1 MTEKEFMEFAY
12 EQMDLLRTE
21 ICQMRQQRDEARR
34 ERDKAK
40 HNLTGLLLTIKN
52 REFEVECIKKFH
64 ADWARNA

>member
-1 MTEKEFMEFAY
+1 
-12 EQMDLLRTE
+12 MDLLRTE

-34 ERDKAK
+34 ERDDARRERDKAK
-40 HNLTGLLLTIKN
+40 HNLTGVMLTIKN